1 VSGARFLKVIKY
13 LILLSIIGIITYVF
27 VHISQTPEV
36 EKEILPIPV
45 VVEKPLKQDV
55 PLSFSTYAYVEAR
68 SIIPILPLVNGE
80 VKEHFVKVGDYVN
93 KGDIISTLDD
103 EIYALDEEN
112 AKAAFEVALSSFE
125 RTKKLFEAGS
135 LSKQVFDEVKGK
147 YEVAKGQ
154 YELAKTQLR
163 YTSIQS
169 PINGTII
176 ASNVSVGS
184 MGQVGTPVAVISNLE
199 DTVLTITLPSRMWST
214 IQSHKDNL
222 VITIEVETQPDEI
235 KRVSATVQTISP
247 IINPQDA
254 SFTITCALDAT
265 SRNDISVGMYVKVN
279 VQYNI
284 YNDAYIIPHSALS
297 NTAQI
302 FTYDEK
308 SKKVTRTTLNN
319 FTSFDEYIM
328 VDESL
333 KNRWIV
339 VKGTH
344 LLSDSQIVEA
354 TIEDK

>member
-1 VSGARFLKVIKY
+1 MSGPRFLKVIKY
-13 LILLSIIGIITYVF
+13 LILLSIIGVITYF
-27 VHISQTPEV
+27 FIQISQTPEV

-45 VVEKPLKQDV
+45 VVKKPLKQDV
-55 PLSFSTYAYVEAR
+55 PVALSTYAYVEAR

-80 VKEHFVKVGDYVN
+80 VKEHFIKVGDYVN

-103 EIYALDEEN
+103 EIYALDEVN
-112 AKAAFEVALSSFE
+112 AKAAFDVAQSSFE

-184 MGQVGTPVAVISNLE
+184 MGQVGTPVALISNLE
-199 DTVLTITLPSRMWST
+199 DTVLTISLPSRMWTT

-222 VITIEVETQPDEI
+222 VISIEVETQPHETKIFD
-235 KRVSATVQTISP
+235 ATVETISP

-254 SFTITCALDAT
+254 SFTITCALDDTA
-265 SRNDISVGMYVKVN
+265 SNDISVGMYVKVN
-279 VQYNI
+279 VQYKI
-284 YNDAYIIPHSALS
+284 YKDAYIIPHSALS
-297 NTAQI
+297 NTSQI

-308 SKKVTRTTLNN
+308 SKNIKLTTLND

-328 VDESL
+328 IDESF

-344 LLSDSQIVEA
+344 LLSDSQKVEA
-354 TIEDK
+354 TIEDE